1 MILSVSIRVHLCKTL
16 KLLAFFLLFFSFSVS
31 ANQAIITTTDYS
43 SGSFSSLDLSTNTAT
58 RDHLTIHSDAAV
70 RTYRDKVYILNRL
83 GQDNVIVLSR
93 SDLKMPL
100 TQYSTGNGSNP
111 HDMAFVSEEKAYISR
126 YERTQLLIVN
136 PVTGDSLGAV
146 ELSVFADA
154 DGLPEIS
161 QLALYDNH
169 LFVACQR
176 LDRDNGWVPTDV
188 SVIAVVDVT
197 TDQVVDVD
205 ANTAGVQGIVMVNKN
220 PAGAVQQGNKW
231 FLSVVNTFGDL
242 TDGGIEVIDLANL
255 RSEGVVLGEMAF
267 GGNLSSLA
275 MVSDDEGYVVVLDAN
290 FVNSVKRFDLGMQ
303 SVSSGLSGLSGGFVP
318 GLGVFGGRLYVL
330 DGGSF
335 SDPASAGVK
344 VYDVK
349 TDELVAGP
357 ISTGLPPSGI
367 AFVGSVA
374 DFNGDCVV
382 DFSDFLAFASVFGKS
397 ASDDD
402 FDVRFDLNGNDAVD
416 FPDFLIFVSAFEGG

>member
-1 MILSVSIRVHLCKTL
+1 MRW
-16 KLLAFFLLFFSFSVS
+16 FLVVLFFATDVL
-31 ANQAIITTTDYS
+31 ANQAVITTTDYS
-43 SGSFSSLDLSTNTAT
+43 SGSFSSLDLGTNTVT
-58 RDHLTIHSDAAV
+58 QDHLTIHSDAAV

-83 GQDNVIVLSR
+83 GQDNVIVLNR
-93 SDLKMPL
+93 SDLKTPL
-100 TQYSTGNGSNP
+100 IQYSTGNGSNP

-146 ELSVFADA
+146 DLSAFADG

-169 LFVACQR
+169 LFAACQR
-176 LDRDNGWVPTDV
+176 LDRDNRFVPTDV
-188 SVIAVVDVT
+188 SVIAVVDVM

-205 ANTAGVQGIVMVNKN
+205 ANTAGVQGIVMASKN
-220 PAGAVQQGNKW
+220 PAGAVQRGNKW
-231 FLSVVNTFGDL
+231 FLGAVNAFGDL

-255 RSEGVVLGEMAF
+255 KSDGVVLGEMAL

-290 FVNSVKRFDLGMQ
+290 FVNAVKRFNLAMQ
-303 SVSSGLSGLSGGFVP
+303 SVSSPLDGLSGGFVP
-318 GLGVFGGRLYVL
+318 GVGVFGGRLYVL

-335 SDPASAGVK
+335 VDPTSAGVK
-344 VYDVK
+344 VYDVE

-357 ISTGLPPSGI
+357 ISTGLPPASI
-367 AFVGSVA
+367 AFVGSAA

-382 DFSDFLAFASVFGKS
+382 DFSDFLAFTSAFGRTASG
-397 ASDDD
+397 DD
-402 FDVRFDLNGNDAVD
+402 FDTRFDLNSNGSVD

>member
-1 MILSVSIRVHLCKTL
+1 MRW
-16 KLLAFFLLFFSFSVS
+16 LLVVLFFATDVL

-58 RDHLTIHSDAAV
+58 NDHLTIHSDAVV
-70 RTYRDKVYILNRL
+70 RTYRDKVYIINRL
-83 GQDNVIVLSR
+83 GQDNVLVLDHR
-93 SDLKMPL
+93 DLKTPL

-126 YERTQLLIVN
+126 YGQTQLLIVN
-136 PVTGDSLGAV
+136 PVTGDLLGEV

-154 DGLPEIS
+154 DGLPEVS
-161 QLALYDNH
+161 QLALYNNH
-169 LFVACQR
+169 LFAACQR

-188 SVIAVVDVT
+188 SVIAVVDVL

-205 ANTAGVQGIVMVNKN
+205 ANTAGVQGIVMASKN
-220 PAGAVQQGNKW
+220 PAGAVLRGNKW
-231 FLSVVNTFGDL
+231 FLSAVNTFDDL

-255 RSEGVVLGEMAF
+255 RSDGVVLGEMAL
-267 GGNLSSLA
+267 GGNLSSMA
-275 MVSDDEGYVVVLDAN
+275 MVSDDEGYVVVLDAS
-290 FVNSVKRFDLGMQ
+290 FVNVVKRFGLGMQ
-303 SVSSGLSGLSGGFVP
+303 SVSAGLSGLSGGFVP
-318 GLGVFGGRLYVL
+318 SLGVFGGRLYVL

-335 SDPASAGVK
+335 VDPTSAGVK

-349 TDELVAGP
+349 TDQPMAGP
-357 ISTGLPPSGI
+357 ISTGLLPASI

-382 DFSDFLAFASVFGKS
+382 DFSDFLAFASAFGKS
-397 ASDDD
+397 ESDAM
-402 FDVRFDLNGNDAVD
+402 FDLDGNGSVD
-416 FPDFLIFVSAFEGG
+416 FPDFLIFVSEFEGE

>member
-1 MILSVSIRVHLCKTL
+1 MRW
-16 KLLAFFLLFFSFSVS
+16 LLVVLFFATDVL

-58 RDHLTIHSDAAV
+58 NDHLTIHSDAVV
-70 RTYRDKVYILNRL
+70 RTYRDKVYIINRL
-83 GQDNVIVLSR
+83 GQDNVLVLDHR
-93 SDLKMPL
+93 DLKTPL

-126 YERTQLLIVN
+126 YGQTQLLIVN
-136 PVTGDSLGAV
+136 PVSGDLLGEV

-154 DGLPEIS
+154 DGLPEVS
-161 QLALYDNH
+161 QLALYGNH
-169 LFVACQR
+169 LFAACQR

-188 SVIAVVDVT
+188 SVIAVVDVL

-205 ANTAGVQGIVMVNKN
+205 ANTAGVQGIVMASKN
-220 PAGAVQQGNKW
+220 PAGAVQRGNKW
-231 FLSVVNTFGDL
+231 FLSAVNTFDDL

-255 RSEGVVLGEMAF
+255 RSDGVVLGEMAL
-267 GGNLSSLA
+267 GGNLSSMA
-275 MVSDDEGYVVVLDAN
+275 MISDDEGYVVVLDAS
-290 FVNSVKRFDLGMQ
+290 FVNVVKRFGLATQ
-303 SVSSGLSGLSGGFVP
+303 SVSAGLSGLSGGFVP
-318 GLGVFGGRLYVL
+318 SLGVFGGRLYVL

-335 SDPASAGVK
+335 VDPTSAGVR

-349 TDELVAGP
+349 TDQLVAGP
-357 ISTGLPPSGI
+357 ISTGLLPASI

-382 DFSDFLAFASVFGKS
+382 DFSDFLAFASAFGKS
-397 ASDDD
+397 ESDAM
-402 FDVRFDLNGNDAVD
+402 FDLDGNGSVD
-416 FPDFLIFVSAFEGG
+416 FPDFLIFVSEFEGE

>member
-1 MILSVSIRVHLCKTL
+1 MNLSVYICVHLWML
-16 KLLAFFLLFFSFSVS
+16 VFFVFGVS
-31 ANQAIITTTDYS
+31 ANQAVITTTDYS

-58 RDHLTIHSDAAV
+58 RDHLTIHSDAVV

-93 SDLKMPL
+93 SDLKTPL

-146 ELSVFADA
+146 DLLGFADA

-161 QLALYDNH
+161 QLALYGDH

-176 LDRDNGWVPTDV
+176 LDRDNGFVPTGV
-188 SVIAVVDVT
+188 SVIAVVDVM

-205 ANTAGVQGIVMVNKN
+205 VNTAGVQGIVMASKN
-220 PAGAVQQGNKW
+220 PAGAVQRGSKW
-231 FLSVVNTFGDL
+231 FLSAVNTFGDL

-255 RSEGVVLGEMAF
+255 RSEGVVLGEMAL

-275 MVSDDEGYVVVLDAN
+275 MVSDDEGYVVVLDAS
-290 FVNSVKRFDLGMQ
+290 FVNAVKRFGLG
-303 SVSSGLSGLSGGFVP
+303 SVSSPLDGLSGGFVP
-318 GLGVFGGRLYVL
+318 SLGVFGGRLYVL

-335 SDPASAGVK
+335 VDPASAGVK

-357 ISTGLPPSGI
+357 ISTGLPPASI

-382 DFSDFLAFASVFGKS
+382 DFSDFLAFASAFGKIES
-397 ASDDD
+397 
-402 FDVRFDLNGNDAVD
+402 DVRFDLNGNGSVD
-416 FPDFLIFVSAFEGG
+416 FPDFLIFVSEFEGE

>member
-1 MILSVSIRVHLCKTL
+1 MRW
-16 KLLAFFLLFFSFSVS
+16 FLVVLFFATDVL

-58 RDHLTIHSDAAV
+58 NDHLTIHSDAVV
-70 RTYRDKVYILNRL
+70 RTYRDKVYIINRL
-83 GQDNVIVLSR
+83 GQDNVIVLNR
-93 SDLKMPL
+93 SDLKTPL

-126 YERTQLLIVN
+126 YGQTQLLIVN
-136 PVTGDSLGAV
+136 PVTGDLLGEV

-154 DGLPEIS
+154 DGLPEVS
-161 QLALYDNH
+161 QLALYNNH
-169 LFVACQR
+169 LFAACQR

-188 SVIAVVDVT
+188 SVIAVVDVL

-205 ANTAGVQGIVMVNKN
+205 ANTAGVQGIVMASKN
-220 PAGAVQQGNKW
+220 PAGAVLRGNKW
-231 FLSVVNTFGDL
+231 FLSAVNTFDDL

-255 RSEGVVLGEMAF
+255 RSDGVVLGEMAL

-275 MVSDDEGYVVVLDAN
+275 MVSDDEGYVVVLDAS
-290 FVNSVKRFDLGMQ
+290 FVNVVKRFGLGMQ
-303 SVSSGLSGLSGGFVP
+303 SVSAGLSGLSGGFVP
-318 GLGVFGGRLYVL
+318 SLGVFGGRLYVL

-335 SDPASAGVK
+335 VDPTSAGVK

-349 TDELVAGP
+349 TDHLVAGP
-357 ISTGLPPSGI
+357 ISTGLLPGSI

-382 DFSDFLAFASVFGKS
+382 DFSDFLAFASAFGKS
-397 ASDDD
+397 ASDAM
-402 FDVRFDLNGNDAVD
+402 FDLDGNGSVD
-416 FPDFLIFVSAFEGG
+416 FLDFLIFVSEFEGE

>member
-1 MILSVSIRVHLCKTL
+1 MRW
-16 KLLAFFLLFFSFSVS
+16 LLVVLFFATDVL

-58 RDHLTIHSDAAV
+58 NDHLTIHSDAVV
-70 RTYRDKVYILNRL
+70 RTYRDKVYIINRL
-83 GQDNVIVLSR
+83 GQDNVLVLDH
-93 SDLKMPL
+93 SDLKTPL

-126 YERTQLLIVN
+126 YGQTQLLIVN
-136 PVTGDSLGAV
+136 PVTGDLLGEV

-154 DGLPEIS
+154 DGLPEVS
-161 QLALYDNH
+161 QLALYNNY

-188 SVIAVVDVT
+188 SVIAVVDVL

-205 ANTAGVQGIVMVNKN
+205 ANTAGVQGIVMASKN
-220 PAGAVQQGNKW
+220 PAGAVQRGNKW
-231 FLSVVNTFGDL
+231 FLSAVNTFDDL

-255 RSEGVVLGEMAF
+255 RSDGVVLGEMAL
-267 GGNLSSLA
+267 GGNLSSMA
-275 MVSDDEGYVVVLDAN
+275 MVSDDEGYVVVLDAS
-290 FVNSVKRFDLGMQ
+290 FVNVVKRFGLATQ
-303 SVSSGLSGLSGGFVP
+303 SVSAGLSGLSGGFVP
-318 GLGVFGGRLYVL
+318 SLGVFGGRLYVL

-335 SDPASAGVK
+335 VDPTSAGVK

-349 TDELVAGP
+349 TDQPVAGP
-357 ISTGLPPSGI
+357 ISTGLLPGSI

-382 DFSDFLAFASVFGKS
+382 DFSDFLAFASAFGKS
-397 ASDDD
+397 ESDAM
-402 FDVRFDLNGNDAVD
+402 FDLDGNGSVD
-416 FPDFLIFVSAFEGG
+416 FPDFLIFVSEFEGK